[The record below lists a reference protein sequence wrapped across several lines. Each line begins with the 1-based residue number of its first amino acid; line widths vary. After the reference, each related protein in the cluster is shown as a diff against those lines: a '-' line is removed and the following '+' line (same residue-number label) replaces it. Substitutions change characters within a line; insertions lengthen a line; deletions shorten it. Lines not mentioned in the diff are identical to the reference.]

1 MRPFETR
8 CSGSLT
14 LLAGFAKGWIILSE
28 EEMAGW
34 SKNKLP
40 LKCQHRQCFCIR
52 LLAVLSSTSQAS
64 EGFPILPPVSSNWS
78 FSSCNIE
85 LDSTW
90 HEARHE
96 GSIEASS

>member
-1 MRPFETR
+1 M
-8 CSGSLT
+8 
-14 LLAGFAKGWIILSE
+14 FAKGWIILRE

-40 LKCQHRQCFCIR
+40 LKCQHRQSFYMR

-64 EGFPILPPVSSNWS
+64 EGFPILSPVLSNWS

-90 HEARHE
+90 CEAQPE